1 MSRIALVIG
10 GASGI
15 GLATSMMLAKAGHA
29 IAVADVAQ
37 SAGAIP
43 KLEGAGHRSYGVNVA
58 DESAVIQLFDS
69 VESELGDIAVL
80 VNCAG
85 VTGYVD
91 GKRPALRDTA
101 LENWNSVFAVNCLGA
116 FLCVREMFRRRVVR
130 PVDNGRIVLTGSMAA
145 LDGGKN
151 SPAAYVASKGAV
163 HALVKAAMNEAI
175 ALKMTVNC
183 VAPGVVD
190 TPMFR
195 SAVPEERRA
204 NAYAQMPFGRPGS
217 PDEVASAIAFLASA
231 EASFISGACIDVN
244 GGMRLS

>member
-1 MSRIALVIG
+1 MSRVALVVG

-15 GLATSMMLAKAGHA
+15 GLATSIMLAKAGHV

-37 SAGAIP
+37 SADAASKLGGA
-43 KLEGAGHRSYGVNVA
+43 EHRSYGIDVA
-58 DESAVIQLFDS
+58 DERAVIQLFDS

-85 VTGYVD
+85 ITGYVD

-101 LENWNSVFAVNCLGA
+101 LENWNRVFAVNSLGA
-116 FLCVREMFRRRVVR
+116 FLCVREMLRRRALR

-163 HALVKAAMNEAI
+163 HALVKAAMNEAL

-183 VAPGVVD
+183 VAPGVID

-195 SAVPEERRA
+195 GVVPADRREA
-204 NAYAQMPFGRPGS
+204 IYAQFPLGRPGTS
-217 PDEVASAIAFLASA
+217 GEVAAAILFLTSP
-231 EASFISGACIDVN
+231 EASFITGACIDVN